1 MRSEFEVFV
10 ACANFSGDGSLW
22 LHNSPRPFLTTKHTK
37 ATKGSDNHDFK
48 LRVLRASF
56 ENTPFGYENEEA
68 RLGSVIPAKAGIQ
81 ANSAQQTWIPP
92 VEFWP
97 VLHGAGMT
105 SRGGHHVEGNPSI
118 FILGGRA

>member
-22 LHNSPRPFLTTKHTK
+22 LHHSPRPFLTTKHTK

-81 ANSAQQTWIPP
+81 ANSAQQTWIPACA
-92 VEFWP
+92 V
-97 VLHGAGMT
+97 MT